1 MTENLYAALAA
12 GYAAL
17 VAHAELLDAI
27 NVFPVADGD
36 TGANLRVSLAP
47 LAHQSGDEAALAA
60 ALIRSACGNS
70 GNIAAAFFSEFAQA
84 DEADMAVR
92 AETGAVK
99 ARRAVAEPKA
109 GTMLDVFA
117 ALPELLRHN
126 SFDAG
131 SCPTLLAALAAK
143 VRSGAA
149 LLPEL
154 RAAGVADAG
163 AVAMYAFFT
172 GFFRHLLGDTS
183 DETTLAATFPGL
195 LAVADGYA
203 PMPDAGFC
211 IDVLLETTSGRP
223 APEALAALGDSLV
236 MVPDANALKL
246 HVHSDNPA
254 ALRARLNEMGRII
267 SWSDSPLAG
276 GDDARGDDARGDDA
290 SFPKARPIRI
300 ITDAAGS
307 LSRELAAQENITLLD
322 SLIVMGGQAYPETAI
337 VPAELYRRMRAGEKI
352 STAQA
357 ARVAREEMLAELC
370 QGDGHALYLAVGSAY
385 TGNYLAAADWQ
396 KTNSLGAALTVI
408 DSGAASGRLAL
419 IALLTARYAARGAE
433 PGKNLENI
441 ARYVEGCG
449 QSCREF
455 LFIDTVAFLAAG
467 GRISKTGE
475 FFGTFLGLKP
485 IISPMPTGVRKL
497 GVVRSRAGQLAF
509 LKARLAEAKE
519 PGQPLVLLQYTDNK
533 DWLTET
539 MPPVIRSL
547 LPDAE
552 IHILSLSLTTGTHVG
567 PGSWSVAVGYE
578 PRDLSVPL

>member
-1 MTENLYAALAA
+1 MTGNLYAALAA
-12 GYAAL
+12 GYAAI
-17 VAHAELLDAI
+17 AAQAELLDAI

-36 TGANLRVSLAP
+36 TGANLRASLAP
-47 LAHQSGDEAALAA
+47 LADYAGDKTALAA
-60 ALIRSACGNS
+60 ALMRSACGNS

-84 DEADMAVR
+84 AGTDLALR
-92 AETGAVK
+92 AATGAVQ

-117 ALPELLRHN
+117 AVAELLQNN
-126 SFDAG
+126 SLDAAC
-131 SCPTLLAALAAK
+131 CPALLASLAAK
-143 VRSGAA
+143 VRCGPA

-163 AVAMYAFFT
+163 AVAMYIFFT
-172 GFFRHLLGDTS
+172 GFFRHLTGDTS
-183 DETTLAATFPGL
+183 DESPLSAIFPGL
-195 LAVADGYA
+195 LAVADNYA
-203 PMPDAGFC
+203 PAPASGFC
-211 IDVLLETTSGRP
+211 IDVLMETSGGQP
-223 APEALAALGDSLV
+223 APEALAGLGDSLV
-236 MVPDANALKL
+236 IVPEAAAKTLKL

-254 ALRARLNEMGRII
+254 ALRARLDEMGRII

-276 GDDARGDDARGDDA
+276 GDDARGHGA
-290 SFPKARPIRI
+290 SFPNARPIRV

-322 SLIVMGGQAYPETAI
+322 SLIIMGGKAYPESAI

-357 ARVAREEMLAELC
+357 ARAAREEMLAELC

-396 KTNSLGAALTVI
+396 KTNPLGAALTVI

-419 IALLTARYAARGAE
+419 IALFTARYAARGPA

-455 LFIDTVAFLAAG
+455 LFIDTVTFLAAG
-467 GRISKTGE
+467 GRISKAGE
-475 FFGTFLGLKP
+475 FFGNFFGLKP
-485 IISPMPTGVRKL
+485 IISPTPTGVRKL
-497 GVVRSRAGQLAF
+497 GVVRSRDGQLAF

-519 PGQPLVLLQYTDNK
+519 PGQALVLLQYTDNK
-533 DWLTET
+533 DWLAET
-539 MPPVIRSL
+539 LPPVIRSL

-552 IHILSLSLTTGTHVG
+552 IHILPLSLTTGAHVG
-567 PGSWSVAVGYE
+567 PGSWSAAVGYE
-578 PRDLSVPL
+578 PPH